1 LGSWRSCARLSRPG
15 WTWRRVSIG
24 GTGVAD
30 TDMRSQTAGQLRS
43 TFAVLFARSSCLGS
57 CRPAGTARTAISSAT
72 RQQQEDCHIICHQ
85 GCIEKQPTREEDEPI
100 IEKDD
105 AFCPL
110 NSLEDFDLGTIN
122 KAMAEDILA
131 DKRQGTFLVRW
142 SERQIQFVISVKQ
155 NFHCGHHLVTR
166 QEVGGREGRH
176 SPPGQPP
183 AAAPGTQSGRAG
195 PDKEEVESSS

>member
-1 LGSWRSCARLSRPG
+1 
-15 WTWRRVSIG
+15 
-24 GTGVAD
+24 
-30 TDMRSQTAGQLRS
+30 MRSQTAGQLRS
-43 TFAVLFARSSCLGS
+43 TFAVLFAKSSCLGS

-72 RQQQEDCHIICHQ
+72 RQQQFSAIKHWFLFWQ

-131 DKRQGTFLVRW
+131 DKRQ
-142 SERQIQFVISVKQ
+142 SVTIKNQ
-155 NFHCGHHLVTR
+155 CIKSILPQR
-166 QEVGGREGRH
+166 DLL
-176 SPPGQPP
+176 S
-183 AAAPGTQSGRAG
+183 S
-195 PDKEEVESSS
+195 VE